1 MFNMRYFN
9 TLLCLT
15 LSLFVI
21 SGCVTQKKKS
31 DVSKLGKVYHNTT
44 ARYNGYYNADLLIQ
58 ESILQLEQQTVDNY
72 SQLLPIYTY
81 VEAPN
86 PKAVA
91 EDLDLAMEKVSVVV
105 NLHRVSQWTDD
116 CYLIFGKAQFLKQE
130 YESAEE
136 TFEYMTSEFHPA
148 EVAAREAKTKSGKQ
162 LKKALKRGE
171 TTDEDKESIKKLN
184 KKQRQKLLKQKRKQR
199 DKERKQRMKEI
210 KKARKKGGK
219 APPRKHD
226 KKPEEQPT
234 LVDATDATEKTD
246 SIRQRPA
253 PGSISLGDVKPIIPE
268 GEPEKYIIKHR
279 PVYQEAVLWLAR
291 TYIEREN
298 YAQAERLLKQLESS
312 SSTFPDVRAETMVA
326 KAHFYIRQ
334 KKYDQ
339 AVPALESAIA
349 QLKDNKRKARLT
361 FILGQIH
368 QMAGRGRD
376 AYAAFEQV
384 LKYRPNY
391 EMDFSARLNLA
402 TAGVN
407 SEEESVRQLE
417 RMLKEEKNKDFR
429 DQIYFA
435 LAQISLKN
443 GDKVATRK
451 FLRLSLDNS
460 TSNRTQ
466 KAESYLLLAD
476 LFFEDQDFVQAKL
489 YYDSTLMV
497 MQVTDERYG
506 RVNNTAANLEG
517 IAENL
522 ELISLQD
529 SLIRLSRL
537 SDDEKAALATRIK
550 KEKEEKRLAEL
561 KAKASQQAQKNQR
574 GSTGPAVQPG
584 SQSNFW
590 AYNDRQVKQGL
601 REFQRKWGNRVLE
614 DNWRRSNRQSFQELE
629 ESIAGEVAPPN
640 ILTQEEI
647 DEIFKDVPKNDKE
660 IAAAHRQIESAMFT
674 LGTLYRDKLQNYD
687 KAIETFQALLNRY
700 PQTQYVLDAMYYMH
714 LCYKDLGDEV
724 NAKLYYDK
732 IVNGYP
738 ETRYAK
744 LLKDPNF
751 ANQVNE
757 EANKLTRYYDETYA
771 KFVARQYNEAY
782 QRVLKVGE
790 QFGAT
795 NSLQPRFA
803 LLGAMC
809 LGNLKGRDAYIDALK
824 EILAKYPEEPEAAR
838 AREILRLLGEKVASG
853 PGQERNLPAAEGQIG
868 NYKPNDTQ
876 LHYVIV
882 VFNHEVSLNDA
893 KIAVSDFNGKY
904 FKLQR
909 LRMNNIY
916 LDNGEQK
923 LPLIAIRR
931 FKDRDEAM
939 TYYDTV
945 MKNKVDFLDEGI
957 YSYDLLPISQD
968 NYRELLKSKL
978 VEEYKTFFQLHY
990 LQ

>member
-1 MFNMRYFN
+1 MFSMRYIN
-9 TLLCLT
+9 TLLCFVLC
-15 LSLFVI
+15 SLVLA
-21 SGCVTQKKKS
+21 GCVTQKKKD

-58 ESILQLEQQTVDNY
+58 ESILQLEQQYVDNY

-81 VEAPN
+81 VEASN

-136 TFEYMTSEFHPA
+136 TFEFMTAEFHPT
-148 EVAAREAKTKSGKQ
+148 EVAAREAKTKSGKR
-162 LKKALKRGE
+162 LKKAAKRGE
-171 TTDEDKESIKKLN
+171 STDKEAVRQLS
-184 KKQRQKLLKQKRKQR
+184 KKQRIKLAKQKQKARE
-199 DKERKQRMKEI
+199 KERKQRNKEI

-219 APPRKHD
+219 APPRKPKEEP
-226 KKPEEQPT
+226 KKET
-234 LVDATDATEKTD
+234 TVVDAGDTTD
-246 SIRQRPA
+246 SADSTHHRPA
-253 PGSISLGDVKPIIPE
+253 PGSIRLGDVKPIIPE
-268 GEPEKYIIKHR
+268 GDPEKYIIKHR

-298 YAQAERLLKQLESS
+298 YNQAERLLKQLESS
-312 SSTFPDVRAETMVA
+312 SATFPDVRAEAMVA

-334 KKYDQ
+334 KKFDQ

-349 QLKDNKRKARLT
+349 QVKDNQRKARLA

-368 QMAGRGRD
+368 QMAGRGSD

-384 LKYRPNY
+384 LKHRPDY
-391 EMDFSARLNLA
+391 EMEFSARLNLA

-407 SEEESVRQLE
+407 SEEESVKQLE
-417 RMLKEEKNKDFR
+417 RMLREEKNREFR

-435 LAQISLKN
+435 LAQIALNK

-451 FLRLSLDNS
+451 YLRKSLDNS
-460 TSNRTQ
+460 TSNRSQ
-466 KAESYLLLAD
+466 KAEAYLLMAD

-489 YYDSTLMV
+489 YYDSTLAV
-497 MQVTDERYG
+497 MQITDERYG

-517 IAENL
+517 IAESL
-522 ELISLQD
+522 QTIALQD

-537 SDDEKAALATRIK
+537 SDEEKRELAARIK
-550 KEKEEKRLAEL
+550 KEREEKRLAEL
-561 KAKASQQAQKNQR
+561 KAKANQQAKRNQQ
-574 GSTGPAVQPG
+574 GPSGPAFQPG
-584 SQSNFW
+584 SKSNFW
-590 AYNDRQVKQGL
+590 AYDDREVKNGK

-614 DNWRRSNRQSFQELE
+614 DDWRRSNRQSFAELE
-629 ESIAGEVAPPN
+629 ESIGGETISPAA
-640 ILTQEEI
+640 LTQEEI
-647 DEIFKDVPKNDKE
+647 DEIFKDVPQNDKE
-660 IAAAHRQIESAMFT
+660 LAAAHRQIESAMFT
-674 LGTLYRDKLQNYD
+674 LGTLYRDKLQNYE
-687 KAIETFQALLNRY
+687 KAIETFQELLNRY
-700 PQTQYVLDAMYYMH
+700 PQTQYILDAMYYMH
-714 LCYKDLGDEV
+714 LCYKDMGDEK
-724 NAKLYYDK
+724 NARLYYDK

-782 QRVLKVGE
+782 ERVKKVGE

-809 LGNLKGRDAYIDALK
+809 LGNLQGRDAYVEALK

-853 PGQERNLPAAEGQIG
+853 PGQERNLPLEEGQIG

-882 VFNHEVSLNDA
+882 VFKHDVSLNDA

-916 LDNGEQK
+916 LDNGETK

-931 FKDRDEAM
+931 FKDRDDAM

-945 MKNKVDFLDEGI
+945 MKNKADFLEERK
-957 YSYDLLPISQD
+957 YSYDLLPICQD
-968 NYRELLKSKL
+968 NYRELLKTKK

>member
-1 MFNMRYFN
+1 MMRYLNAF
-9 TLLCLT
+9 LCFCLC
-15 LSLFVI
+15 SLVI
-21 SGCVTQKKKS
+21 AGCVTQKKKD
-31 DVSKLGKVYHNTT
+31 DVGALGKVYQNTT

-58 ESILQLEQQTVDNY
+58 ESILKLEQQYVDNY
-72 SQLLPIYTY
+72 SQLLPIYKY
-81 VEAPN
+81 VEASN

-91 EDLDLAMEKVSVVV
+91 EDLDKAMEKVSVVV

-116 CYLIFGKAQFLKQE
+116 CYLIFGESQFLKQE

-136 TFEYMTSEFHPA
+136 TFKFMTAEFNPT
-148 EVAAREAKTKSGKQ
+148 EVAARESKAKSGKR
-162 LKKALKRGE
+162 LKKAVKRGE
-171 TTDEDKESIKKLN
+171 TSANDKEAVKQLSKREREKLA
-184 KKQRQKLLKQKRKQR
+184 KQKKKERE
-199 DKERKQRMKEI
+199 KERKQHNREV

-219 APPRKHD
+219 APTRTPKTE
-226 KKPEEQPT
+226 PEEDQTT
-234 LVDATDATEKTD
+234 LVNAEEAAPNADTVHH
-246 SIRQRPA
+246 RPA
-253 PGSISLGDVKPIIPE
+253 PGSIRLGDVETIIPE
-268 GEPEKYIIKHR
+268 GDPDKYIIKHR
-279 PVYQEAVLWLAR
+279 PSYQEAVLWLAR

-312 SSTFPDVRAETMVA
+312 GSTYPDVRAEAMVA

-334 KKYDQ
+334 KKFDQ

-349 QLKDNKRKARLT
+349 QVKENPRKARLA

-368 QMAGRGRD
+368 QMAGRGSE

-407 SEEESVRQLE
+407 SEAESVKQLE
-417 RMLKEEKNKDFR
+417 RMLREEKNKEFR

-435 LAQISLKN
+435 LAKIALKN
-443 GDKVATRK
+443 GDKVATRDY
-451 FLRLSLDNS
+451 LRQSLDNS
-460 TSNRTQ
+460 SRNLSQ

-476 LFFEDQDFVQAKL
+476 LYFGDQDFVKAKL

-497 MQVTDERYG
+497 LQATDERFN
-506 RVNNTAANLEG
+506 RVTSIAANLEG
-517 IAENL
+517 IAEN
-522 ELISLQD
+522 IQTITLQD

-537 SDDEKAALATRIK
+537 SDEEKRELATRIK
-550 KEKEEKRLAEL
+550 KEQNEKRLAEL
-561 KAKASQQAQKNQR
+561 KAQANKNADKSKS
-574 GSTGPAVQPG
+574 GGAGPARQPG

-590 AYNDRQVKQGL
+590 AYNDRQVKQGA
-601 REFQRKWGNRVLE
+601 RDFQRKWGNRVLE

-629 ESIAGEVAPPN
+629 ESVAHEQAAPAA
-640 ILTQEEI
+640 LTQEEI

-660 IAAAHRQIESAMFT
+660 LAVAHRQIESAMFT
-674 LGTLYRDKLQNYD
+674 LGTLYRDRLQNYD
-687 KAIETFQALLNRY
+687 KAIETFQELLNRY
-700 PQTQYVLDAMYYMH
+700 PQTQYILDAMYYLH
-714 LCYKDLGDEV
+714 LCYKDKGDEV

-732 IVNGYP
+732 IVDGYP

-744 LLKDPNF
+744 LLKDPNY
-751 ANQVNE
+751 ADQVNE
-757 EANKLTRYYDETYA
+757 EANKLNRYYNETYA
-771 KFVARQYNEAY
+771 KFVDRQYNEVY
-782 QRVLKVGE
+782 ERVKKVGE

-809 LGNLKGRDAYIDALK
+809 LGNLQGKEAYIEALN

-853 PGQERNLPAAEGQIG
+853 PGQERNLPMEEGQIG

-882 VFNHEVSLNDA
+882 LFNHDVSLNDA

-916 LDNGEQK
+916 LDTGENK

-931 FKDRDEAM
+931 FTDRNDAM

-945 MKNKVDFLDEGI
+945 LKNKADFLDEGTF
-957 YSYDLLPISQD
+957 SYDVLPITQD
-968 NYRELLKSKL
+968 NYRELLKSKQ
-978 VEEYKTFFQLHY
+978 VEEYKTFFQMHY